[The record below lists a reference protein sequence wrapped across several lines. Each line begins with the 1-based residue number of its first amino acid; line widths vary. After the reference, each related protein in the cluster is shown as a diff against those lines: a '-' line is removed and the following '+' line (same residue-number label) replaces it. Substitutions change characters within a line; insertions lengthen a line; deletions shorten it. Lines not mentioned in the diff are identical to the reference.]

1 MKSLVGVRYK
11 RYSTH
16 DTLDAG
22 EALWL
27 AHFFPEADY
36 SKQLKNEAA
45 KGVEMLWK
53 HGEFDGSSSGR
64 LAFRE
69 FGTTI
74 GVQMHPD
81 LWAKWESRV
90 DGLHKFWLKHLFL
103 RDKDITPI
111 MYCTSLMPGVFQAS
125 YL

>member
-1 MKSLVGVRYK
+1 MKSLVAARYK
-11 RYSTH
+11 RYATH

-27 AHFFPEADY
+27 AHFFPELDY
-36 SKQLKNEAA
+36 SKHLRNEAGNA
-45 KGVEMLWK
+45 VEKLWK
-53 HGEFDGSSSGR
+53 HGEFDGPSSSR

-81 LWAKWESRV
+81 LWVKWEPRV
-90 DGLHKFWLKHLFL
+90 EGLHEFWFKHLQS
-103 RDKDITPI
+103 RDNDITPI
-111 MYCTSLMPGVFQAS
+111 MYCTSLIPGVFQAS
-125 YL
+125 YM